1 MRTRVHLVIRVVV
14 VDDEA
19 IVRAG
24 LSLILGATE
33 DIEVVAACDGVD
45 AVQEVRRHRPDVV
58 LLDLRMPRV
67 DGLSVL
73 RHLAGWAR
81 PPAVAMLTT
90 FDTSEYIAQ
99 ALGLGAAGFLLK
111 DTKPEQLVH
120 AVRVLAAGGKI
131 LSPTV
136 TEAVIGGYL
145 RAGTRP
151 VTQPGVG
158 DLTQREREVLGLIG
172 LGLSNAQISRRL
184 HLSTSTVKDY
194 VSIVLAKLGVDN
206 RTKAALI
213 ARDAGLV

>member
-1 MRTRVHLVIRVVV
+1 MIRVVV

-19 IVRAG
+19 IVRTG
-24 LSLILGATE
+24 LSLILGAHE

-45 AVQEVRRHRPDVV
+45 AVQQVQRHRPDVV
-58 LLDLRMPRV
+58 LLDLRMPHV
-67 DGLSVL
+67 DGLTVL
-73 RHLAGWAR
+73 RRLASGTR
-81 PPAVAMLTT
+81 RPAVAMLTT
-90 FDTSEYIAQ
+90 FDTSEYIAE

-120 AVRVLAAGGKI
+120 AVRVLAAGGKV

-136 TEAVIGGYL
+136 TDAVIDGYL
-145 RAGTRP
+145 RAGGHHTNP
-151 VTQPGVG
+151 PGVA

-194 VSIVLAKLGVDN
+194 VSTVLAKLGVDN
-206 RTKAALI
+206 RTQAAVI
-213 ARDAGLV
+213 ARDAGLA

>member
-1 MRTRVHLVIRVVV
+1 MIRVVV

-19 IVRAG
+19 IVRTG
-24 LSLILGATE
+24 LSLILGASE
-33 DIEVVAACDGVD
+33 DVEVVAACDGVD
-45 AVQEVRRHRPDVV
+45 AVQQVQRHRPDVV

-73 RHLAGWAR
+73 RQLAAWER
-81 PPAVAMLTT
+81 RPAVAMLTT
-90 FDTSEYIAQ
+90 FDTSEYIAD

-111 DTKPEQLVH
+111 DTEPAQLVH

-136 TEAVIGGYL
+136 TDAVIGGYL
-145 RAGTRP
+145 RSGACPAT
-151 VTQPGVG
+151 PGLD
-158 DLTQREREVLGLIG
+158 DLTRREREVLELVG

-184 HLSTSTVKDY
+184 RLSPSTVKDY

-206 RTKAALI
+206 RTKAAVI

>member
-1 MRTRVHLVIRVVV
+1 MIRVVV

-19 IVRAG
+19 IVRTG
-24 LSLILGATE
+24 LSLILGASE
-33 DIEVVAACDGVD
+33 DVEVVAACDGVD
-45 AVQEVRRHRPDVV
+45 AVQQVQRHRPDVV

-73 RHLAGWAR
+73 RQLAAWER
-81 PPAVAMLTT
+81 RPAVAMLTT
-90 FDTSEYIAQ
+90 FDTSEYIAD

-111 DTKPEQLVH
+111 DTEPAQLVH

-136 TEAVIGGYL
+136 TDAVIGGYL
-145 RAGTRP
+145 RAGGHP
-151 VTQPGVG
+151 AIPGLE
-158 DLTQREREVLGLIG
+158 DLTRREREVLELVG

-184 HLSTSTVKDY
+184 RLSPSTVKDY
-194 VSIVLAKLGVDN
+194 VSVVLAKLGVDN
-206 RTKAALI
+206 RTKAAVI